1 MKKIFSLIP
10 ALMLVF
16 FFSSCADRSFQQ
28 TDTGLTYKFHK
39 SNKGD
44 NPSIDNIVK
53 IDFAYRYPEDSVF
66 FASSQNQTSAYVR
79 ITPKQYDGDIYE
91 ALRMMA
97 KGDSATFKFD
107 ATRFFTITMDAISVP
122 DFIDPSDSIFVD
134 IVMHDFFNEEQYEA
148 YMQKQ
153 REEQMKEQ
161 ELAAMNETKI
171 LEQYLRDQ
179 NIDAE
184 AEDSGLIVIV
194 EETGSG
200 PRPVSGQKV
209 KVHYTGMVLDGTVFD
224 SSHDRGEPIEFTLGR
239 GQVIRGWD
247 EGISKLNVGSKARLI
262 IPSHLAYGDR
272 ARSAVIQPFSTLIF
286 DIELIAAE

>member
-1 MKKIFSLIP
+1 
-10 ALMLVF
+10 
-16 FFSSCADRSFQQ
+16 
-28 TDTGLTYKFHK
+28 
-39 SNKGD
+39 
-44 NPSIDNIVK
+44 
-53 IDFAYRYPEDSVF
+53 
-66 FASSQNQTSAYVR
+66 
-79 ITPKQYDGDIYE
+79 
-91 ALRMMA
+91 
-97 KGDSATFKFD
+97 
-107 ATRFFTITMDAISVP
+107 
-122 DFIDPSDSIFVD
+122 
-134 IVMHDFFNEEQYEA
+134 
-148 YMQKQ
+148 
-153 REEQMKEQ
+153 
-161 ELAAMNETKI
+161 MNETKI